1 MPAETLAPPEDL
13 TAEQQD
19 AFAAVYERLA
29 RGERFT
35 ALGGYAGTGKTYL
48 AGRLAAQLAEE
59 DAPVS
64 ACAPTHKAAQ
74 VLREKLATA
83 GATPDDVETH
93 TVHAL
98 LGLRLVPDGA
108 GGYDL
113 EQEPHRVRAHE
124 GIVVVDEASMVGARL
139 WEHIDS
145 AHGLQWVFAG
155 DPAQLPPVDEEPS
168 PALDL
173 EGPVLETIVRQQ
185 EGSPILRLAG
195 RVRRGEPWG
204 QAVRF
209 SEEDGGVAATRDAD
223 GFIESAIRNFETD
236 AFDDDAAFARVLAY
250 RNRTVRGYNRRI
262 RAALHGADAPR
273 FQKGEWLVGRE
284 TWRGD
289 APGEHLISSEE
300 VRVEK
305 ATETHYEAPN
315 LSTWK
320 VWELKVRGLGE
331 SATRRLIVLHEEE
344 KDRYENDLQKRL
356 DIAKAKSRK
365 WKQYYQLRERFA
377 KVDYAYAMTVHR
389 AQGSTF
395 DTAFVDGRDVQACR
409 GPEQRA
415 LLYVAVTRPARR
427 LALLV

>member
-1 MPAETLAPPEDL
+1 MPADTLAPPEDL
-13 TAEQQD
+13 TTDQQG

-29 RGERFT
+29 QGARFT

-48 AGRLAAQLAEE
+48 AGRLVAQLEE
-59 DAPVS
+59 EECPVA

-74 VLREKLATA
+74 VLREKLVAA
-83 GATPDDVETH
+83 GSGGVETH
-93 TVHAL
+93 TIHAL
-98 LGLRLVPDGA
+98 LGLRLVPDGR
-108 GGYDL
+108 GGYAL
-113 EQEPHRVRAHE
+113 EQEPHRIRAEE

-139 WEHIDS
+139 WEHVDS
-145 AHGLQWVFAG
+145 AAGLQWVFAG
-155 DPAQLPPVDEEPS
+155 DPAQLPPVDEDPS
-168 PALDL
+168 PALSL
-173 EGPVLETIVRQQ
+173 EGPTLEKIVRQQ
-185 EGSPILRLAG
+185 EGSPILRLAE

-204 QAVRF
+204 SAVRF
-209 SEEDGGVAATRDAD
+209 STENGGVAATSDPG
-223 GFIESAIRNFETD
+223 GFIQSAIRNFEKSD
-236 AFDDDAAFARVLAY
+236 FADDAAFARVLAY
-250 RNRTVRGYNRRI
+250 RNRTVRRYNRQI

-284 TWRGD
+284 TWRGE

-300 VRVEK
+300 VRVVK
-305 ATETHYEAPN
+305 ATETTYEAPN
-315 LSTWK
+315 LSTWN
-320 VWELKVRGLGE
+320 VWELKVRGA
-331 SATRRLIVLHEEE
+331 SDTAARRLVVLHEEE
-344 KDRYENDLQKRL
+344 RERYENELAKRL

-409 GPEQRA
+409 GPERQA